1 MVVLKL
7 NSNPIS
13 EGQVEKRKELEK
25 KLQRDIEEFEMLT
38 LTLSSTN
45 EATKRISGMLTS
57 FDNRLS
63 KLEAYIMPIHS
74 ATESLTRT
82 NKSIQKLI

>member
-1 MVVLKL
+1 MVMLKL

-13 EGQVEKRKELEK
+13 DGQLEKRKELEK
-25 KLQRDIEEFEMLT
+25 KLQQDIEEYQMLVST
-38 LTLSSTN
+38 FSLTNDAS
-45 EATKRISGMLTS
+45 KRISGMLTS

-82 NKSIQKLI
+82 NKSIKKIM